1 MTTPLFL
8 NGRFFSQA
16 ITGVQRFAIETTAAI
31 DRLMDA
37 GEWPDTTILAP
48 RPESPG
54 RAGDG
59 VPPYRKLRLHAVGR
73 TRGQTWEQMEL
84 PIAARGGTLI
94 NLGNTGPV
102 LFGARQVVVIHD
114 AGVFDTPESY
124 SLQFRLWYRAV
135 QHRLTSVGVKVVT
148 VSKFACRR
156 ISECL
161 DLDPSGIDVMYEGA
175 DHILRVPADAGT
187 LQRHGL
193 SPGKFALIVGAGAA
207 HKNIAAMK
215 EAADLLTRHGIVLA
229 IAGASDSSMVFRA
242 DCGQKLP
249 GRRLGR
255 VTDNE
260 LRALYKS
267 ALCLLFPSR
276 YEGFGLPPVEAMACG
291 CPVIAS
297 RGGAVEEVCSS
308 AVLYFTT
315 QEPESLVR
323 AIEQIL
329 WEPDLAS
336 NLRERGIARAA
347 AFSWDASARVLSSVV
362 RQMQ

>member
-114 AGVFDTPESY
+114 AGVFDTPRVLFVAISVVVP
-124 SLQFRLWYRAV
+124 RRATSAD
-135 QHRLTSVGVKVVT
+135 QRRREGRHRFKV
-148 VSKFACRR
+148 
-156 ISECL
+156 
-161 DLDPSGIDVMYEGA
+161 
-175 DHILRVPADAGT
+175 RVP
-187 LQRHGL
+187 
-193 SPGKFALIVGAGAA
+193 
-207 HKNIAAMK
+207 
-215 EAADLLTRHGIVLA
+215 
-229 IAGASDSSMVFRA
+229 
-242 DCGQKLP
+242 
-249 GRRLGR
+249 
-255 VTDNE
+255 
-260 LRALYKS
+260 
-267 ALCLLFPSR
+267 
-276 YEGFGLPPVEAMACG
+276 
-291 CPVIAS
+291 
-297 RGGAVEEVCSS
+297 
-308 AVLYFTT
+308 
-315 QEPESLVR
+315 
-323 AIEQIL
+323 
-329 WEPDLAS
+329 PD
-336 NLRERGIARAA
+336 
-347 AFSWDASARVLSSVV
+347 
-362 RQMQ
+362 Q